1 MNARLAE
8 RALQE
13 YSILGI
19 IEALNIDEQQLVE
32 AALLH
37 GLINEEEL
45 EAILEEEEP
54 YSSDAEG
61 D

>member
-8 RALQE
+8 RALRE

-45 EAILEEEEP
+45 EAILEEEGS
-54 YSSDAEG
+54 YSLEAEG
-61 D
+61 G